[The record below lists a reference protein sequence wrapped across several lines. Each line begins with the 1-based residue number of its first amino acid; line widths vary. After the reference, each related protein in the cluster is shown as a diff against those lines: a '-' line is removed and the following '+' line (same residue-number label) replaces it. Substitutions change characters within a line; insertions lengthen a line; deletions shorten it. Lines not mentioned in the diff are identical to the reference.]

1 MHTYVY
7 TYMLKKTDF
16 NQSME
21 LVLYRHLRGGTEKN
35 HKKQKSQL
43 HAEMWIRSS
52 WNTEYEF

>member
-1 MHTYVY
+1 
-7 TYMLKKTDF
+7 MLKKTDF